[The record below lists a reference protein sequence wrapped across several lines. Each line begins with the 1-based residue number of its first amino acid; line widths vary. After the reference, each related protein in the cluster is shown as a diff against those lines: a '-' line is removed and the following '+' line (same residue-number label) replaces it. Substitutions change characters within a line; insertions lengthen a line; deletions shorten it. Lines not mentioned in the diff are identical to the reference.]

1 MKITM
6 PAPLTMAL
14 ETLCSAGLA
23 IASFAYAVRSGQ
35 GLIWYLWG
43 ALCAAVAIY
52 LGVTH
57 VRELLRPSLTI
68 SEQGLVCGG
77 EFAWLGTLRWSEL
90 SSAAV
95 RRVRGRLVFELT
107 VRDGAA
113 FCAARGKDAR
123 ALCEA
128 NGTLPVRIVRR
139 GLTSMAQAREIGA
152 EMGQRMGCAA

>member
-14 ETLCSAGLA
+14 ETLCSAGLS
-23 IASFAYAVRSGQ
+23 IASFVYAVRSGQ

-43 ALCAAVAIY
+43 VLCAAVAIY

-57 VRELLRPSLTI
+57 ARELVRPSLTV
-68 SEQGLVCGG
+68 SEQGLVCCG
-77 EFAWLGTLRWSEL
+77 EFAWLGTLRWREL

-95 RRVRGRLVFELT
+95 RRVRGRLVLELS

-113 FCAARGKDAR
+113 FCAERGKDAR
-123 ALCEA
+123 KLCEA
-128 NGTLPVRIVRR
+128 DGTLPVRIVRR
-139 GLTSMAQAREIGA
+139 GLTSMAQARDIGA
-152 EMGQRMGCAA
+152 EVGRRMGCVV